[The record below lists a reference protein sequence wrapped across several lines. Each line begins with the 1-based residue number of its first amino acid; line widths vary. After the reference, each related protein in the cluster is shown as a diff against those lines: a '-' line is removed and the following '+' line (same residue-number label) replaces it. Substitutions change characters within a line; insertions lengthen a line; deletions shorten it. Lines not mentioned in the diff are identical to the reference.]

1 MVQEEKKIKYNYY
14 ITYYIIIMFSTLSL
28 DGSSRIVASELV
40 LINSTEPSTLSSV
53 YATKQELADT
63 AGSLGGG
70 YTIEEVDALILAQK
84 NKIDANILDI
94 TELNATSITMFNEQV
109 NQNATITSNFNNISA
124 HGLTITSIL
133 PTISANTIKLD
144 SNFNNISSNSSL
156 ITGHNN
162 TLASHLVVLTT
173 HDSNIA
179 TNTNG
184 IAILNNTVGS
194 NMTFVN
200 SHQNTVTSHISL
212 IDTNI
217 NNISGHG
224 NTITT
229 ILTDIANLQSG
240 AGASWT
246 TAEKTTIQADV
257 STLYT
262 NDTNLFNTNT
272 AYSNTFASIIS
283 DNNIQDVLITQN
295 SNTINSLISADL
307 QKLDKIDTNAQS
319 VAGAINFSDN
329 ATLHSDLNMLTTGSI
344 ICNKFSCTPSPN
356 LGLQMTF
363 QMFNREFNINRDGRM
378 WMSSSG
384 GVWETQIG
392 DANVGRVWIKDRFG
406 LGAVGVVNYVLN
418 CAGQARFTSAVQFI
432 GTDSAISLNN
442 GSYLNFNNNGSIRRY
457 TPDATEGLY
466 MAHNN
471 FLAITVGDHT
481 NASNQ
486 YMICDKLVNKTIF
499 SKPVDVLGDVYTNGD
514 LTMVSGKKIEVNQVQ
529 SVSGNTLLL
538 QNSPSGNV
546 QFGNTSKLIIDN
558 AEMYVD
564 TNDLII
570 RNSNTSNS
578 INLVVGLSSTYADN
592 KIILNSGSNSEL
604 RGDWTIDGDMTFGI
618 AHKINLRHLN
628 SDAVLRLEASTTID
642 SYIDGTKYLQLD
654 DTQFSSFNGFN
665 LSSDKR
671 LKDNIE
677 DVEDDTVNMVKNIK
691 IKTFVKN
698 QKTRKTELGWIAQD
712 VQQYTDPKYNIVNDS
727 GEYLTMCYDRM
738 ACISWDALS
747 KLIDRV
753 EYLENEVFKK
763 KKKKDKSK

>member
-1 MVQEEKKIKYNYY
+1 
-14 ITYYIIIMFSTLSL
+14 MFSTLSL

-40 LINSTEPSTLSSV
+40 LVNSTEPSTLSSV

-94 TELNATSITMFNEQV
+94 TELNATSTTMFNEQV
-109 NQNATITSNFNNISA
+109 NQNATITSNFNNITA

-133 PTISANTIKLD
+133 PTIAANTTKLD
-144 SNFNNISSNSSL
+144 SNFNNISSNTHL
-156 ITGHNN
+156 I
-162 TLASHLVVLTT
+162 
-173 HDSNIA
+173 SNLNA
-179 TNTNG
+179 T
-184 IAILNNTVGS
+184 I
-194 NMTFVN
+194 
-200 SHQNTVTSHISL
+200 TSHISL
-212 IDTNI
+212 ICTNI
-217 NNISGHG
+217 NNITGHG
-224 NTITT
+224 NTIAT
-229 ILTDIANLQSG
+229 ILTG

-272 AYSNTFASIIS
+272 AYINTFASIIS
-283 DNNIQDVLITQN
+283 DNNIQDVSITQN

-329 ATLHSDLNMLTTGSI
+329 ATLYSDSNMLTTGSI
-344 ICNKFSCTPSPN
+344 ICNKFSCAPSPN

-471 FLAITVGDHT
+471 FVAVSVGDVS
-481 NASNQ
+481 NSSNQ
-486 YMICDKLVNKTIF
+486 YFMCDGAVSKTIF
-499 SKPVDVLGDVYTNGD
+499 NKPVDILGDVYTNGD
-514 LTMVSGKKIEVNQVQ
+514 LTMVSNKKIEVNQVQ

-564 TNDLII
+564 TNDLKN

-578 INLVVGLSSTYADN
+578 INLVVGLFATYADN

-628 SDAVLRLEASTTID
+628 SGLEASTTID

-677 DVEDDTVNMVKNIK
+677 DVEDDTVNMVKN
-691 IKTFVKN
+691 
-698 QKTRKTELGWIAQD
+698 
-712 VQQYTDPKYNIVNDS
+712 
-727 GEYLTMCYDRM
+727 
-738 ACISWDALS
+738 
-747 KLIDRV
+747 
-753 EYLENEVFKK
+753 
-763 KKKKDKSK
+763 

>member
-1 MVQEEKKIKYNYY
+1 
-14 ITYYIIIMFSTLSL
+14 MFSTLSL
-28 DGSSRIVASELV
+28 DGSSRIIASELV

-53 YATKQELADT
+53 YATKQELSDT
-63 AGSLGGG
+63 AGALGGG

-94 TELNATSITMFNEQV
+94 TELNATSTTMFDEQV
-109 NQNATITSNFNNISA
+109 NQNATITSNFNNITA

-144 SNFNNISSNSSL
+144 TNANNISSNTFLISGFNNSISSNSFL

-162 TLASHLVVLTT
+162 TLASHLAVLTT

-200 SHQNTVTSHISL
+200 SHQNTITSHISL

-217 NNISGHG
+217 NNITGHG

-229 ILTDIANLQSG
+229 ILTDIANLQAG

-246 TAEKTTIQADV
+246 TTEKTTIQADV
-257 STLYT
+257 STLYA
-262 NDTNLFNTNT
+262 NDTNLFSTNT

-283 DNNIQDVLITQN
+283 DNNIQDLLITQN

-307 QKLDKIDTNAQS
+307 QKLDKTITTAQTMNSPLILSLTDTTNPIFRIQDSVSNQRLEFKRGCQLDSYQGLTGATPYRLWLGWNTGDVIIGRPNNASRITINGNVHTSYNFAQAHGTSYFEGAVYMKGNLFTNNDFSTDIKTKIDNL
-319 VAGAINFSDN
+319 DN
-329 ATLHSDLNMLTTGSI
+329 ALTPYLETH
-344 ICNKFSCTPSPN
+344 TPS
-356 LGLQMTF
+356 
-363 QMFNREFNINRDGRM
+363 
-378 WMSSSG
+378 
-384 GVWETQIG
+384 
-392 DANVGRVWIKDRFG
+392 
-406 LGAVGVVNYVLN
+406 
-418 CAGQARFTSAVQFI
+418 
-432 GTDSAISLNN
+432 
-442 GSYLNFNNNGSIRRY
+442 
-457 TPDATEGLY
+457 ATEGFY
-466 MAHNN
+466 IHHPNFVACSIGDITNSSN
-471 FLAITVGDHT
+471 QFFLADGLVG
-481 NASNQ
+481 
-486 YMICDKLVNKTIF
+486 KTIF
-499 SKPVDVLGDVYTNGD
+499 NKPVDILGDVYTNGD
-514 LTMVSGKKIEVNQVQ
+514 LTMVSGKKVEVNQVQ

-592 KIILNSGSNSEL
+592 KIILNSGSNSDL

-677 DVEDDTVNMVKNIK
+677 DVEDDTINMVKK
-691 IKTFVKN
+691 H
-698 QKTRKTELGWIAQD
+698 
-712 VQQYTDPKYNIVNDS
+712 
-727 GEYLTMCYDRM
+727 
-738 ACISWDALS
+738 
-747 KLIDRV
+747 
-753 EYLENEVFKK
+753 
-763 KKKKDKSK
+763 

>member
-1 MVQEEKKIKYNYY
+1 
-14 ITYYIIIMFSTLSL
+14 MFSTLSL
-28 DGSSRIVASELV
+28 DGSSRIIASELV
-40 LINSTEPSTLSSV
+40 LINSTEPSTLSTV
-53 YATKQELADT
+53 YATKQELSDT
-63 AGSLGGG
+63 AGALGGG

-84 NKIDANILDI
+84 NKIDANISAI
-94 TELNATSITMFNEQV
+94 SGIIATSTTMFDEQI
-109 NQNATITSNFNNISA
+109 NQNITITSNLNNTTA
-124 HGLTITSIL
+124 YGLTITSIL

-144 SNFNNISSNSSL
+144 TNANNISSNTFLISNLNATITSNFNTISSNTFLVGNFNNTITSNFNTISSNSSL
-156 ITGHNN
+156 ITGH
-162 TLASHLVVLTT
+162 
-173 HDSNIA
+173 
-179 TNTNG
+179 
-184 IAILNNTVGS
+184 
-194 NMTFVN
+194 
-200 SHQNTVTSHISL
+200 
-212 IDTNI
+212 
-217 NNISGHG
+217 G
-224 NTITT
+224 NTIST
-229 ILTDIANLQSG
+229 IL
-240 AGASWT
+240 
-246 TAEKTTIQADV
+246 ADV
-257 STLYT
+257 STLYA

-272 AYSNTFASIIS
+272 AYTNTFASIVS
-283 DNNIQDVLITQN
+283 DNTTQDLLITEN
-295 SNTINSLISADL
+295 SNTINSLLATDL
-307 QKLDKIDTNAQS
+307 QKLDKLDLSNQS
-319 VAGAINFSDN
+319 VSGPVTFHDSITMVSGN
-329 ATLHSDLNMLTTGSI
+329 TLF
-344 ICNKFSCTPSPN
+344 CNNYRAPSN
-356 LGLQMTF
+356 GLHIQF
-363 QMFNREFNINRDGRM
+363 VMFNREFNINRDGRM

-384 GVWETQIG
+384 GHWETQIG
-392 DANVGRVWIKDRFG
+392 DANVGRVWVKDRFG
-406 LGAVGVVNYVLN
+406 LGAVGVSGYVLN
-418 CAGQARFTSAVQFI
+418 CAGQARFTSAVQFV
-432 GTDSAISLNN
+432 GTDNAIRLNN
-442 GSYLNFNNNGSIRRY
+442 GSFLNFNNNGSIRRY

-471 FLAITVGDHT
+471 FVAVSVGDIT
-481 NASNQ
+481 NSSNQ
-486 YMICDKLVNKTIF
+486 YFMCDGAVSKTIF
-499 SKPVDVLGDVYTNGD
+499 NKPVDILGDVYTNGD
-514 LTMVSGKKIEVNQVQ
+514 LTMVSGKKVEVNQVQ

-558 AEMYVD
+558 AEMYLD

-654 DTQFSSFNGFN
+654 DTQFSSFNGCN

-677 DVEDDTVNMVKNIK
+677 DVEDDTINMEKNIK

-698 QKTRKTELGWIAQD
+698 QKTKKTELGWIAQD
-712 VQQYTDPKYNIVNDS
+712 VQQYTNPKYNIVNET

-747 KLIDRV
+747 KLIHRV

-763 KKKKDKSK
+763 KNKKDKSK

>member
-94 TELNATSITMFNEQV
+94 SELNATSTTMFNEQV
-109 NQNATITSNFNNISA
+109 NQNATITSNFNNITA

-246 TAEKTTIQADV
+246 TVEKTTIQADV

-319 VAGAINFSDN
+319 VAGAVNFSDN

-457 TPDATEGLY
+457 RPDATEGLY

-471 FLAITVGDHT
+471 FVAVSVGDIT
-481 NASNQ
+481 SSSNQ
-486 YMICDKLVNKTIF
+486 YVMFDGLVNKTIF
-499 SKPVDVLGDVYTNGD
+499 NKNVDILSDIYTNGD

-578 INLVVGLSSTYADN
+578 INLVVGLSATYADN

-618 AHKINLRHLN
+618 AHKINLRHL
-628 SDAVLRLEASTTID
+628 
-642 SYIDGTKYLQLD
+642 
-654 DTQFSSFNGFN
+654 SF
-665 LSSDKR
+665 
-671 LKDNIE
+671 
-677 DVEDDTVNMVKNIK
+677 K
-691 IKTFVKN
+691 IRSIN
-698 QKTRKTELGWIAQD
+698 N
-712 VQQYTDPKYNIVNDS
+712 Y
-727 GEYLTMCYDRM
+727 
-738 ACISWDALS
+738 
-747 KLIDRV
+747 
-753 EYLENEVFKK
+753 
-763 KKKKDKSK
+763 

>member
-1 MVQEEKKIKYNYY
+1 
-14 ITYYIIIMFSTLSL
+14 MFSTLSL
-28 DGSSRIVASELV
+28 DGSSRIIASELV

-53 YATKQELADT
+53 YATKQELSDT
-63 AGSLGGG
+63 AGALGGG
-70 YTIEEVDALILAQK
+70 YTIEEVDALVLAQK

-94 TELNATSITMFNEQV
+94 TELNATSTTMFDEQV
-109 NQNATITSNFNNISA
+109 NQNATITSNLNNITA

-144 SNFNNISSNSSL
+144 TNANNISSNTFLISNLNATITSNFNNISSNSSL
-156 ITGHNN
+156 ITGH
-162 TLASHLVVLTT
+162 
-173 HDSNIA
+173 
-179 TNTNG
+179 
-184 IAILNNTVGS
+184 
-194 NMTFVN
+194 
-200 SHQNTVTSHISL
+200 
-212 IDTNI
+212 
-217 NNISGHG
+217 G
-224 NTITT
+224 NTIST
-229 ILTDIANLQSG
+229 IL
-240 AGASWT
+240 
-246 TAEKTTIQADV
+246 ADV

-283 DNNIQDVLITQN
+283 DNTTQDLLITEN

-307 QKLDKIDTNAQS
+307 QKLDKTITTAQTVNSPLIISLTDNTNPIFRIQDAVSNQRLEFKRGCQLDSYQGLTGATPYRLWLGWNTGDVIIGRPNNASRITINGNVHTSYNFAQAHGTS
-319 VAGAINFSDN
+319 YFEGAVYMKGNLFTNNDFSTDIKTKTDNLDN
-329 ATLHSDLNMLTTGSI
+329 ALTPYLETH
-344 ICNKFSCTPSPN
+344 TP
-356 LGLQMTF
+356 
-363 QMFNREFNINRDGRM
+363 
-378 WMSSSG
+378 
-384 GVWETQIG
+384 
-392 DANVGRVWIKDRFG
+392 A
-406 LGAVGVVNYVLN
+406 
-418 CAGQARFTSAVQFI
+418 
-432 GTDSAISLNN
+432 
-442 GSYLNFNNNGSIRRY
+442 
-457 TPDATEGLY
+457 ATEGFY
-466 MAHNN
+466 IHHPN
-471 FLAITVGDHT
+471 FVACSIGDIT
-481 NASNQ
+481 NSSNQ
-486 YMICDKLVNKTIF
+486 YFMCDGAVSKTIF
-499 SKPVDVLGDVYTNGD
+499 NKPVDVLGDVYTNGD
-514 LTMVSGKKIEVNQVQ
+514 LTMVSGKKVEVSQVQ

-677 DVEDDTVNMVKNIK
+677 DVEDDTINMVKNIK

-698 QKTRKTELGWIAQD
+698 QKTKKTELGWIAQD
-712 VQQYTDPKYNIVNDS
+712 VQQYTNPKYNIVNDS

-747 KLIDRV
+747 KLIHRV
-753 EYLENEVFKK
+753 EYLETKLLKK
-763 KKKKDKSK
+763 KKSK

>member
-1 MVQEEKKIKYNYY
+1 
-14 ITYYIIIMFSTLSL
+14 MFSTLSL

-94 TELNATSITMFNEQV
+94 TELNATSTTVFNEQV
-109 NQNATITSNFNNISA
+109 NQNATITSNFNNITA

-144 SNFNNISSNSSL
+144 SNFNNISSNTHL
-156 ITGHNN
+156 I
-162 TLASHLVVLTT
+162 
-173 HDSNIA
+173 SNLNA
-179 TNTNG
+179 T
-184 IAILNNTVGS
+184 I
-194 NMTFVN
+194 
-200 SHQNTVTSHISL
+200 TSHISS

-217 NNISGHG
+217 NNIAGHG

-229 ILTDIANLQSG
+229 ILTDIADLQAG

-272 AYSNTFASIIS
+272 AYSNTFASIMS

-392 DANVGRVWIKDRFG
+392 DTNVGRVWVKDRFG

-471 FLAITVGDHT
+471 FVAVSVGDIT
-481 NASNQ
+481 NSSNQ
-486 YMICDKLVNKTIF
+486 YFMCDGAVSKTIF
-499 SKPVDVLGDVYTNGD
+499 NKPVDVLGDVYTNGD

-578 INLVVGLSSTYADN
+578 INLVVGLSATYADN

-698 QKTRKTELGWIAQD
+698 QKPE
-712 VQQYTDPKYNIVNDS
+712 
-727 GEYLTMCYDRM
+727 
-738 ACISWDALS
+738 
-747 KLIDRV
+747 KL
-753 EYLENEVFKK
+753 N
-763 KKKKDKSK
+763 

>member
-1 MVQEEKKIKYNYY
+1 
-14 ITYYIIIMFSTLSL
+14 MFSTLSL
-28 DGSSRIVASELV
+28 DGSSRIIASELV

-53 YATKQELADT
+53 YATKQELSDT
-63 AGSLGGG
+63 AGALGGG

-94 TELNATSITMFNEQV
+94 TELNATSTTMFDEQV
-109 NQNATITSNFNNISA
+109 NQNATITSNFNNITA

-144 SNFNNISSNSSL
+144 TNANNISSNTFLISGFNNSISSNSFL

-162 TLASHLVVLTT
+162 TLASHLAVLTT

-179 TNTNG
+179 KNTNG

-200 SHQNTVTSHISL
+200 SHQNTITSHISL

-217 NNISGHG
+217 NNITGHG

-229 ILTDIANLQSG
+229 ILTDIANLQAG

-246 TAEKTTIQADV
+246 TTEKTTIQADV
-257 STLYT
+257 STLYA
-262 NDTNLFNTNT
+262 NDTNLFSTNT

-283 DNNIQDVLITQN
+283 DNNIQDLLITQN

-307 QKLDKIDTNAQS
+307 QKLDKTITTAQTMNSPLILSLTDTTNPIFRIQDSVSNQRLEFKRGCQLDSYQGLTGATPYRLWLGWNTGDVIIGRPNNASRITINGNVHTSYNFAQAHGTSYFEGAVYMKGNLFTNNDFSTDIKTKIDNL
-319 VAGAINFSDN
+319 DN
-329 ATLHSDLNMLTTGSI
+329 ALTPYLETH
-344 ICNKFSCTPSPN
+344 TPS
-356 LGLQMTF
+356 
-363 QMFNREFNINRDGRM
+363 
-378 WMSSSG
+378 
-384 GVWETQIG
+384 
-392 DANVGRVWIKDRFG
+392 
-406 LGAVGVVNYVLN
+406 
-418 CAGQARFTSAVQFI
+418 
-432 GTDSAISLNN
+432 
-442 GSYLNFNNNGSIRRY
+442 
-457 TPDATEGLY
+457 ATEGFY
-466 MAHNN
+466 IHHPNFVACSIGDITNSSN
-471 FLAITVGDHT
+471 QFFLADGLVG
-481 NASNQ
+481 
-486 YMICDKLVNKTIF
+486 KTIF
-499 SKPVDVLGDVYTNGD
+499 NKPVDILGDVYTNGD
-514 LTMVSGKKIEVNQVQ
+514 LTMVSGKKVEVNQVQ

-677 DVEDDTVNMVKNIK
+677 DVEDDTINMVKNIK

-698 QKTRKTELGWIAQD
+698 QKTKKTELGWIAQD
-712 VQQYTDPKYNIVNDS
+712 VQQYTNPKYNIVNET

-747 KLIDRV
+747 KLIHRV

-763 KKKKDKSK
+763 KNKNKKYLV

>member
-1 MVQEEKKIKYNYY
+1 
-14 ITYYIIIMFSTLSL
+14 MFSTLSL
-28 DGSSRIVASELV
+28 DGSSRIIASELV
-40 LINSTEPSTLSSV
+40 LINSTEPSTLSTV
-53 YATKQELADT
+53 YATKQELSDT
-63 AGSLGGG
+63 AGALGGG

-94 TELNATSITMFNEQV
+94 TELNATSTTMFDEQV
-109 NQNATITSNFNNISA
+109 NQNTTITSNLNNITA
-124 HGLTITSIL
+124 HGLPITSIL

-144 SNFNNISSNSSL
+144 TNANNISSNTFLISNLNATITSNFNTISSNTFLVGNSNNTITSNFNNISSNSSL
-156 ITGHNN
+156 ITGH
-162 TLASHLVVLTT
+162 
-173 HDSNIA
+173 
-179 TNTNG
+179 
-184 IAILNNTVGS
+184 
-194 NMTFVN
+194 
-200 SHQNTVTSHISL
+200 
-212 IDTNI
+212 
-217 NNISGHG
+217 G
-224 NTITT
+224 NTIST
-229 ILTDIANLQSG
+229 IL
-240 AGASWT
+240 
-246 TAEKTTIQADV
+246 ADV

-283 DNNIQDVLITQN
+283 DNTTQDLLITQN
-295 SNTINSLISADL
+295 SNTINSLLATDL
-307 QKLDKIDTNAQS
+307 QKLDKLDLSNQS
-319 VAGAINFSDN
+319 VSGPVTFHDSITMVTGN
-329 ATLHSDLNMLTTGSI
+329 TLF
-344 ICNKFSCTPSPN
+344 CNNYRAPSN
-356 LGLQMTF
+356 GLHIQF
-363 QMFNREFNINRDGRM
+363 VMFNREFNINRDGRM

-384 GVWETQIG
+384 GQWETQIG
-392 DANVGRVWIKDRFG
+392 DANVGRVWVKDRFG
-406 LGAVGVVNYVLN
+406 LGAVGVSGYVLN
-418 CAGQARFTSAVQFI
+418 CAGQARFTSAVQFV
-432 GTDSAISLNN
+432 GTDNAISLNN
-442 GSYLNFNNNGSIRRY
+442 GSFLNFNNNGSIRRY

-471 FLAITVGDHT
+471 FLACSIGDIT
-481 NASNQ
+481 NSSNQ
-486 YMICDKLVNKTIF
+486 YFMCDGAVSKTIF
-499 SKPVDVLGDVYTNGD
+499 NKPVDVLGDVYTNGD
-514 LTMVSGKKIEVNQVQ
+514 LTMVSGKKVEVNQVQ

-578 INLVVGLSSTYADN
+578 INLVVGLSATYADN

-677 DVEDDTVNMVKNIK
+677 DVDDDTINMVKHIK

-698 QKTRKTELGWIAQD
+698 QKTKKTELGWIAQD
-712 VQQYTDPKYNIVNDS
+712 VQQYTNPKYNIVNDS

-747 KLIDRV
+747 KLIHRV
-753 EYLENEVFKK
+753 EYLENEVFRNKNK
-763 KKKKDKSK
+763 NKTI

>member
-1 MVQEEKKIKYNYY
+1 
-14 ITYYIIIMFSTLSL
+14 MFSTLSL
-28 DGSSRIVASELV
+28 DGSSRIIASELV

-53 YATKQELADT
+53 YATKQELSDT
-63 AGSLGGG
+63 AGALGGG

-94 TELNATSITMFNEQV
+94 TELNATSTTMFDEQV
-109 NQNATITSNFNNISA
+109 NQNATITSNFNNITA

-144 SNFNNISSNSSL
+144 SNFNNISSNTHL
-156 ITGHNN
+156 I
-162 TLASHLVVLTT
+162 
-173 HDSNIA
+173 SNLNA
-179 TNTNG
+179 T
-184 IAILNNTVGS
+184 I
-194 NMTFVN
+194 
-200 SHQNTVTSHISL
+200 TSHISL

-217 NNISGHG
+217 NNIAGHG

-229 ILTDIANLQSG
+229 ILTDIADLQAG

-272 AYSNTFASIIS
+272 AYSNTFASIMS

-392 DANVGRVWIKDRFG
+392 DANVGRVWVKDRFG

-471 FLAITVGDHT
+471 FVAVSVGDIT
-481 NASNQ
+481 NSSNQ
-486 YMICDKLVNKTIF
+486 YFMCDGAVSKTIF
-499 SKPVDVLGDVYTNGD
+499 NKPVDVLGDVYTNGD

-578 INLVVGLSSTYADN
+578 INLVVGLSATYADN

-604 RGDWTIDGDMTFGI
+604 RGNWTIDGDMTFGI

-677 DVEDDTVNMVKNIK
+677 DVEDDTINMVKNIK

-698 QKTRKTELGWIAQD
+698 QKLKRL
-712 VQQYTDPKYNIVNDS
+712 N
-727 GEYLTMCYDRM
+727 
-738 ACISWDALS
+738 
-747 KLIDRV
+747 
-753 EYLENEVFKK
+753 
-763 KKKKDKSK
+763 

>member
-1 MVQEEKKIKYNYY
+1 
-14 ITYYIIIMFSTLSL
+14 MFSTLSL
-28 DGSSRIVASELV
+28 DGSNRIVASELA

-70 YTIEEVDALILAQK
+70 YTIEEVDVLILAQK

-94 TELNATSITMFNEQV
+94 TELNATSTTMFNEQV
-109 NQNATITSNFNNISA
+109 NQNATITSNFNNITA

-144 SNFNNISSNSSL
+144 SNFNNISSNTHL
-156 ITGHNN
+156 I
-162 TLASHLVVLTT
+162 
-173 HDSNIA
+173 SNLNA
-179 TNTNG
+179 T
-184 IAILNNTVGS
+184 I
-194 NMTFVN
+194 
-200 SHQNTVTSHISL
+200 TSHISL

-217 NNISGHG
+217 NNITGHG

-229 ILTDIANLQSG
+229 ILTDIADLQAG

-246 TAEKTTIQADV
+246 TTEKTTIQADV
-257 STLYT
+257 STLYA

-307 QKLDKIDTNAQS
+307 QKLDKTITTAQTMNSPLIISLTDNTNPIFRIQDAVSNQRLEFKRGCQLDSYQGLTGATPYRLWLGWNTGDVIIGRPNNASRITINGNVHTSYNFAQAHGTSYFEGAVYMKGNLFTNNDFSTDIKTKIDNL
-319 VAGAINFSDN
+319 DN
-329 ATLHSDLNMLTTGSI
+329 ALTPYLETH
-344 ICNKFSCTPSPN
+344 TP
-356 LGLQMTF
+356 
-363 QMFNREFNINRDGRM
+363 
-378 WMSSSG
+378 
-384 GVWETQIG
+384 
-392 DANVGRVWIKDRFG
+392 A
-406 LGAVGVVNYVLN
+406 
-418 CAGQARFTSAVQFI
+418 
-432 GTDSAISLNN
+432 
-442 GSYLNFNNNGSIRRY
+442 
-457 TPDATEGLY
+457 ATEGFY
-466 MAHNN
+466 IHHPN
-471 FLAITVGDHT
+471 FVACSIGDIT
-481 NASNQ
+481 NSSNQ
-486 YMICDKLVNKTIF
+486 YFMCDGAVSKTIF
-499 SKPVDVLGDVYTNGD
+499 NKAVDILGDVYTNGD
-514 LTMVSGKKIEVNQVQ
+514 LTMVSGKKVEVNQVQ

-546 QFGNTSKLIIDN
+546 QFGNTSKLITDN

-578 INLVVGLSSTYADN
+578 INLVVGLPTTYADN

-654 DTQFSSFNGFN
+654 DTQFSSYNGFN

-677 DVEDDTVNMVKNIK
+677 DVDDDTINMVKNIK

-698 QKTRKTELGWIAQD
+698 QKTKKTELGWIAQD
-712 VQQYTDPKYNIVNDS
+712 VQQYTNPKYNIVNDT

-738 ACISWDALS
+738 ACISWDALT
-747 KLIDRV
+747 KLIARV

-763 KKKKDKSK
+763 KNRNKNI

>member
-1 MVQEEKKIKYNYY
+1 
-14 ITYYIIIMFSTLSL
+14 MFSTLSL
-28 DGSSRIVASELV
+28 DGSSRVIASELV

-63 AGSLGGG
+63 TGALGGG
-70 YTIEEVDALILAQK
+70 YTTEEVDALILAQK

-94 TELNATSITMFNEQV
+94 TELNATSTTMFDEQV
-109 NQNATITSNFNNISA
+109 NQNATITSNLNNTTA
-124 HGLTITSIL
+124 YGLTITSIL

-144 SNFNNISSNSSL
+144 TNANNISSNTFLISNLNATITSNFNTISSNTFLVGNFNNTITSNFNTISSNSSL
-156 ITGHNN
+156 ITGH
-162 TLASHLVVLTT
+162 
-173 HDSNIA
+173 
-179 TNTNG
+179 
-184 IAILNNTVGS
+184 
-194 NMTFVN
+194 
-200 SHQNTVTSHISL
+200 
-212 IDTNI
+212 
-217 NNISGHG
+217 G
-224 NTITT
+224 NTIST
-229 ILTDIANLQSG
+229 IL
-240 AGASWT
+240 
-246 TAEKTTIQADV
+246 ADV
-257 STLYT
+257 STLYA

-272 AYSNTFASIIS
+272 AYSNTFSSIIS
-283 DNNIQDVLITQN
+283 ANTTQDLLITEN
-295 SNTINSLISADL
+295 SNTINSLLATDL
-307 QKLDKIDTNAQS
+307 QKLDKLDLSNQS
-319 VAGAINFSDN
+319 VSGPVTFHDSIAMVTGN
-329 ATLHSDLNMLTTGSI
+329 TLF
-344 ICNKFSCTPSPN
+344 CNNYRAPSN
-356 LGLQMTF
+356 GLHIQF
-363 QMFNREFNINRDGRM
+363 VMFNREFNINRDGRM

-384 GVWETQIG
+384 GQWETQIG
-392 DANVGRVWIKDRFG
+392 DANVGRVWVKDRFG
-406 LGAVGVVNYVLN
+406 LGAVGVSGYVLN
-418 CAGQARFTSAVQFI
+418 CAGQARFTSAVQFV
-432 GTDSAISLNN
+432 GTDNAISLNN

-471 FLAITVGDHT
+471 FVAVSVGDIT
-481 NASNQ
+481 NSSNQ
-486 YMICDKLVNKTIF
+486 YFMCDGAVSKTIF
-499 SKPVDVLGDVYTNGD
+499 NKPVDVLGDVYTNGD
-514 LTMVSGKKIEVNQVQ
+514 LTMVSGKKVEVNQVQ

-546 QFGNTSKLIIDN
+546 QFGNTSKLIIDH

-570 RNSNTSNS
+570 RNRNTSNS
-578 INLVVGLSSTYADN
+578 INLVVGLSATYADN

-677 DVEDDTVNMVKNIK
+677 DVEDDTINMVKNIK

-698 QKTRKTELGWIAQD
+698 QKTKKTELGWIAQD
-712 VQQYTDPKYNIVNDS
+712 VQQYTNPKYNIVNDT

-747 KLIDRV
+747 KLITRV
-753 EYLENEVFKK
+753 EYLETKLLKK
-763 KKKKDKSK
+763 KKSK

>member
-1 MVQEEKKIKYNYY
+1 
-14 ITYYIIIMFSTLSL
+14 MFSTLSL
-28 DGSSRIVASELV
+28 DGSSRIIASELV

-53 YATKQELADT
+53 YATKQELSDT
-63 AGSLGGG
+63 AGALGGG
-70 YTIEEVDALILAQK
+70 YTIEEVDALVLAQK

-94 TELNATSITMFNEQV
+94 TELNATSTTMFDEQV
-109 NQNATITSNFNNISA
+109 NQNATITSNLNNITA

-144 SNFNNISSNSSL
+144 TNANNISSNTFLISNLNATITSSFNTISSNSSL
-156 ITGHNN
+156 ITGH
-162 TLASHLVVLTT
+162 
-173 HDSNIA
+173 
-179 TNTNG
+179 
-184 IAILNNTVGS
+184 
-194 NMTFVN
+194 
-200 SHQNTVTSHISL
+200 
-212 IDTNI
+212 
-217 NNISGHG
+217 G
-224 NTITT
+224 NTIST
-229 ILTDIANLQSG
+229 IL
-240 AGASWT
+240 
-246 TAEKTTIQADV
+246 ADV

-272 AYSNTFASIIS
+272 AYSNTFVSIIS
-283 DNNIQDVLITQN
+283 DNTTQDLLITEN

-307 QKLDKIDTNAQS
+307 QKLDKTITTAQTVNSPLIISLTDNTNPFFRIQDAVSSQRLEFKRGCQLDSYQGLTGATPYRLWLGWNTGDVIIGRPNNASRITINGNVHTSYNFAQAHGTSYFEGAVYMKGNLFTNNDFSTDIKTKIDNL
-319 VAGAINFSDN
+319 DN
-329 ATLHSDLNMLTTGSI
+329 ALTPYLETH
-344 ICNKFSCTPSPN
+344 TPS
-356 LGLQMTF
+356 
-363 QMFNREFNINRDGRM
+363 
-378 WMSSSG
+378 
-384 GVWETQIG
+384 
-392 DANVGRVWIKDRFG
+392 
-406 LGAVGVVNYVLN
+406 
-418 CAGQARFTSAVQFI
+418 
-432 GTDSAISLNN
+432 
-442 GSYLNFNNNGSIRRY
+442 
-457 TPDATEGLY
+457 ATEGFY
-466 MAHNN
+466 IHHPNFVACSIGDITNSSN
-471 FLAITVGDHT
+471 QFFLADGLVG
-481 NASNQ
+481 
-486 YMICDKLVNKTIF
+486 KTIF
-499 SKPVDVLGDVYTNGD
+499 NKPVDVLGDVYTNSD
-514 LTMVSGKKIEVNQVQ
+514 LTMVSGKKVEVNQVQ

-677 DVEDDTVNMVKNIK
+677 DVEDDTINMVKNIK

-698 QKTRKTELGWIAQD
+698 QKTKKTELGWIAQD
-712 VQQYTDPKYNIVNDS
+712 VQQYTNPKYNIVNDS

-747 KLIDRV
+747 KLIHRV
-753 EYLENEVFKK
+753 EYLETKLLKK
-763 KKKKDKSK
+763 KKSK

>member
-1 MVQEEKKIKYNYY
+1 
-14 ITYYIIIMFSTLSL
+14 MF
-28 DGSSRIVASELV
+28 D
-40 LINSTEPSTLSSV
+40 
-53 YATKQELADT
+53 
-63 AGSLGGG
+63 
-70 YTIEEVDALILAQK
+70 
-84 NKIDANILDI
+84 
-94 TELNATSITMFNEQV
+94 EQV
-109 NQNATITSNFNNISA
+109 NQTATITSNLNNITA

-144 SNFNNISSNSSL
+144 TNANNISSKTVLINNANTTITSNFSTISSNTFLVGNSNNTITSNFNNISSNSSL
-156 ITGHNN
+156 ITGH
-162 TLASHLVVLTT
+162 
-173 HDSNIA
+173 
-179 TNTNG
+179 
-184 IAILNNTVGS
+184 
-194 NMTFVN
+194 
-200 SHQNTVTSHISL
+200 
-212 IDTNI
+212 
-217 NNISGHG
+217 G
-224 NTITT
+224 NTIST
-229 ILTDIANLQSG
+229 ILTDIADLQAG

-283 DNNIQDVLITQN
+283 DNTTQDLLITQN
-295 SNTINSLISADL
+295 SITINSLLATDL
-307 QKLDKIDTNAQS
+307 QKLDKLDLSNQS
-319 VAGAINFSDN
+319 VSGPVTFHDSITMVTGN
-329 ATLHSDLNMLTTGSI
+329 TLF
-344 ICNKFSCTPSPN
+344 CNNYRAPSN
-356 LGLQMTF
+356 GLHIQF
-363 QMFNREFNINRDGRM
+363 VMFNREFNINRDGRM

-384 GVWETQIG
+384 GQWETQIG
-392 DANVGRVWIKDRFG
+392 DANVGRVWVKDRFG
-406 LGAVGVVNYVLN
+406 LGAVGVSGYVLN
-418 CAGQARFTSAVQFI
+418 CAGQARFTSAVQFV
-432 GTDSAISLNN
+432 GTDNAISLNN
-442 GSYLNFNNNGSIRRY
+442 GSFLNFNNNGSIRRY

-471 FLAITVGDHT
+471 FLACSIGDIT
-481 NASNQ
+481 NSSNQ
-486 YMICDKLVNKTIF
+486 YFMCDGAVSKTIF
-499 SKPVDVLGDVYTNGD
+499 NKPVDVLGDVYTNGD
-514 LTMVSGKKIEVNQVQ
+514 LTMVSGKKVEVNQVQ

-546 QFGNTSKLIIDN
+546 QFGNTSKLTIDN

-570 RNSNTSNS
+570 RSSNTSNS
-578 INLVVGLSSTYADN
+578 INLVVGLSATYADN

-628 SDAVLRLEASTTID
+628 RDAVLRLEASTTID

-677 DVEDDTVNMVKNIK
+677 DVEDDTINMVKNIK

-698 QKTRKTELGWIAQD
+698 QKTKKTELGWIAQD
-712 VQQYTDPKYNIVNDS
+712 VQQYTNPKYNIVNDS

-747 KLIDRV
+747 KLIHRV

-763 KKKKDKSK
+763 KNKNKNI

>member
-1 MVQEEKKIKYNYY
+1 
-14 ITYYIIIMFSTLSL
+14 MFSTLSL

-94 TELNATSITMFNEQV
+94 TELNATSTTVFNEQV
-109 NQNATITSNFNNISA
+109 NQNATITSNFNNITA

-144 SNFNNISSNSSL
+144 SNFNNISSNTHL
-156 ITGHNN
+156 I
-162 TLASHLVVLTT
+162 
-173 HDSNIA
+173 SNLNA
-179 TNTNG
+179 T
-184 IAILNNTVGS
+184 I
-194 NMTFVN
+194 
-200 SHQNTVTSHISL
+200 TSHISL

-217 NNISGHG
+217 NNIAGHG

-229 ILTDIANLQSG
+229 ILTDIADLQAG

-272 AYSNTFASIIS
+272 AYSNTFASIMS

-392 DANVGRVWIKDRFG
+392 DANVGRVWVKDRFG

-471 FLAITVGDHT
+471 FVAVSVGDIT
-481 NASNQ
+481 NSSNQ
-486 YMICDKLVNKTIF
+486 YFMCDGAVSKTIF
-499 SKPVDVLGDVYTNGD
+499 NKPVDVLGDVYTNGD

-578 INLVVGLSSTYADN
+578 INLVVGLSATYADN

-604 RGDWTIDGDMTFGI
+604 RGNWTIDGDMTFGI

-712 VQQYTDPKYNIVNDS
+712 VQQYTNPKYNIVNDS

>member
-1 MVQEEKKIKYNYY
+1 
-14 ITYYIIIMFSTLSL
+14 MFSTLSL
-28 DGSSRIVASELV
+28 DGSSRIVASELI
-40 LINSTEPSTLSSV
+40 LIDSTEPSTLSSV

-84 NKIDANILDI
+84 NKIDANISAI
-94 TELNATSITMFNEQV
+94 SGINATSTTMFDEQI
-109 NQNATITSNFNNISA
+109 NQNITITSNFNNTTA
-124 HGLTITSIL
+124 YGLTITSIL
-133 PTISANTIKLD
+133 PTISANTTKLD
-144 SNFNNISSNSSL
+144 TNANNISSNSFL

-162 TLASHLVVLTT
+162 TLASHLAVLTT
-173 HDSNIA
+173 HDSDIA

-200 SHQNTVTSHISL
+200 SHQNTITSHISL
-212 IDTNI
+212 IDTNL
-217 NNISGHG
+217 NNITGHG
-224 NTITT
+224 NTIST
-229 ILTDIANLQSG
+229 ILTDIADLQAG

-246 TAEKTTIQADV
+246 TTEKTTIQADV

-283 DNNIQDVLITQN
+283 DNTTQDLLITQN

-307 QKLDKIDTNAQS
+307 QKLDKTITTAQTMNSPLILSLTDTTNPIFRIQDSVSNQRLEFKRGCQLDSYQGLTGATAYRLWLGWNTGDVIIGRPNNASRITINGNVHTSYNFAQAHGTSYFEGAVYMKGNLFTNNDFSTDIKTKIDNL
-319 VAGAINFSDN
+319 DN
-329 ATLHSDLNMLTTGSI
+329 ALTPYLETH
-344 ICNKFSCTPSPN
+344 TP
-356 LGLQMTF
+356 
-363 QMFNREFNINRDGRM
+363 
-378 WMSSSG
+378 
-384 GVWETQIG
+384 
-392 DANVGRVWIKDRFG
+392 A
-406 LGAVGVVNYVLN
+406 
-418 CAGQARFTSAVQFI
+418 
-432 GTDSAISLNN
+432 
-442 GSYLNFNNNGSIRRY
+442 
-457 TPDATEGLY
+457 ATEGFY
-466 MAHNN
+466 IHHPN
-471 FLAITVGDHT
+471 FLACSIGDIT
-481 NASNQ
+481 NSSNQ
-486 YMICDKLVNKTIF
+486 YFMCDGAVSKTIF
-499 SKPVDVLGDVYTNGD
+499 NKPVDVLGDVYTNGD
-514 LTMVSGKKIEVNQVQ
+514 LTMVSGKKVEVNQVQ

-677 DVEDDTVNMVKNIK
+677 DVEDDTINMVKNIK

-698 QKTRKTELGWIAQD
+698 QKTKKTELGWIAQD
-712 VQQYTDPKYNIVNDS
+712 VQQYTNPKYNIVNDT

-747 KLIDRV
+747 KLIHRV
-753 EYLENEVFKK
+753 EYLENEVFKNKNK
-763 KKKKDKSK
+763 KEKSK

>member
-1 MVQEEKKIKYNYY
+1 
-14 ITYYIIIMFSTLSL
+14 MFSTLSL
-28 DGSSRIVASELV
+28 DGSNRIVASELV

-70 YTIEEVDALILAQK
+70 YTTEEVDVLILAQK

-94 TELNATSITMFNEQV
+94 TELNATSTTMFNEQV
-109 NQNATITSNFNNISA
+109 NQNATITSNFNNITA

-144 SNFNNISSNSSL
+144 SNFNNISSNTHL
-156 ITGHNN
+156 I
-162 TLASHLVVLTT
+162 
-173 HDSNIA
+173 SNLNA
-179 TNTNG
+179 T
-184 IAILNNTVGS
+184 I
-194 NMTFVN
+194 
-200 SHQNTVTSHISL
+200 TSHISL

-217 NNISGHG
+217 NNITGHG

-229 ILTDIANLQSG
+229 ILTDIADLQAG

-246 TAEKTTIQADV
+246 TTEKTTIQADV
-257 STLYT
+257 STLYA

-307 QKLDKIDTNAQS
+307 QKLDKTITTAQTMNSPLIISLTDNTNPIFRIQDAVSNQRLEFKRGCQLDSYQGLTGATPYRLWLGWNTGDVIIGRPNNASRITINGNVHTSYNFAQAHGTSYFEGAVYMKGNLFTNNDFSTDIKTKIDNL
-319 VAGAINFSDN
+319 DN
-329 ATLHSDLNMLTTGSI
+329 ALTPYLETH
-344 ICNKFSCTPSPN
+344 TP
-356 LGLQMTF
+356 
-363 QMFNREFNINRDGRM
+363 
-378 WMSSSG
+378 
-384 GVWETQIG
+384 
-392 DANVGRVWIKDRFG
+392 A
-406 LGAVGVVNYVLN
+406 
-418 CAGQARFTSAVQFI
+418 
-432 GTDSAISLNN
+432 
-442 GSYLNFNNNGSIRRY
+442 
-457 TPDATEGLY
+457 ATEGFY
-466 MAHNN
+466 IHHPN
-471 FLAITVGDHT
+471 FVACSIGDIT
-481 NASNQ
+481 NSSNQ
-486 YMICDKLVNKTIF
+486 YFMCDGAVSKTIF
-499 SKPVDVLGDVYTNGD
+499 NKAVDILGDVYTNGD
-514 LTMVSGKKIEVNQVQ
+514 LTMVSGKKVEVNQVQ

-578 INLVVGLSSTYADN
+578 INLVVGLPTTYADN

-654 DTQFSSFNGFN
+654 DTQFSSYNGFN

-677 DVEDDTVNMVKNIK
+677 DVDDDTINMVKNIK

-698 QKTRKTELGWIAQD
+698 QKTKKTELGWIAQD
-712 VQQYTDPKYNIVNDS
+712 VQQYTNPKYNIVNDT
-727 GEYLTMCYDRM
+727 GKYLTMCYDRM
-738 ACISWDALS
+738 ACISWDALT
-747 KLIDRV
+747 KLIARV

-763 KKKKDKSK
+763 KNKNKNI

>member
-1 MVQEEKKIKYNYY
+1 
-14 ITYYIIIMFSTLSL
+14 MFSTLSL
-28 DGSSRIVASELV
+28 DGSSRIVASELI
-40 LINSTEPSTLSSV
+40 LIDSTEPSTLSSV

-84 NKIDANILDI
+84 NKIDANISAI
-94 TELNATSITMFNEQV
+94 SGINATSTTMFDEQI
-109 NQNATITSNFNNISA
+109 NQNITITSNFNNTTA
-124 HGLTITSIL
+124 YGLTITSIL
-133 PTISANTIKLD
+133 PTISANTTKLD
-144 SNFNNISSNSSL
+144 TNANNISSNSFL

-162 TLASHLVVLTT
+162 TLASHLAVLTT
-173 HDSNIA
+173 HDSDIA

-200 SHQNTVTSHISL
+200 SHQNTITSHISL
-212 IDTNI
+212 IDTNL
-217 NNISGHG
+217 NNITGHG
-224 NTITT
+224 NTIST
-229 ILTDIANLQSG
+229 ILTDIADLQAG

-246 TAEKTTIQADV
+246 TTEKTTIQADV

-283 DNNIQDVLITQN
+283 DNTTQDLLITQN

-307 QKLDKIDTNAQS
+307 QKLDKTITTAQTMNSPLILSLTDTTNPIFRIQDSVSNQRLEFKRGCQLDSYQGLTGATAYRLWLGWNTGDVIIGRPNNASRITINGNVHTSYNFAQAHGTSYFEGAVYMKGNLFTNNDFSTDIKTKIDNL
-319 VAGAINFSDN
+319 DN
-329 ATLHSDLNMLTTGSI
+329 ALTPYLETH
-344 ICNKFSCTPSPN
+344 TPS
-356 LGLQMTF
+356 
-363 QMFNREFNINRDGRM
+363 
-378 WMSSSG
+378 
-384 GVWETQIG
+384 
-392 DANVGRVWIKDRFG
+392 
-406 LGAVGVVNYVLN
+406 
-418 CAGQARFTSAVQFI
+418 
-432 GTDSAISLNN
+432 
-442 GSYLNFNNNGSIRRY
+442 
-457 TPDATEGLY
+457 ATEGFY
-466 MAHNN
+466 IHHPN
-471 FLAITVGDHT
+471 FVACSIGDIT

-486 YMICDKLVNKTIF
+486 YFMCDGAVSKTIF
-499 SKPVDVLGDVYTNGD
+499 NKPVDVLGDVYTNGD
-514 LTMVSGKKIEVNQVQ
+514 LTMVSGKKVEVNQVQ

-677 DVEDDTVNMVKNIK
+677 DVEDDTINMVKNIK

-698 QKTRKTELGWIAQD
+698 QKTKKTELGWIAQD
-712 VQQYTDPKYNIVNDS
+712 VQQYTNPKYNIVNDT

-747 KLIDRV
+747 KLIHRV
-753 EYLENEVFKK
+753 EYLENEVFKNKNK
-763 KKKKDKSK
+763 KEKSK

>member
-1 MVQEEKKIKYNYY
+1 
-14 ITYYIIIMFSTLSL
+14 MFSTLSL
-28 DGSSRIVASELV
+28 DGSNRIVASELV

-70 YTIEEVDALILAQK
+70 YTIEEVDVLILAQK

-94 TELNATSITMFNEQV
+94 TELNATSTTMFNEQV
-109 NQNATITSNFNNISA
+109 NQNATITSNFNNITA

-144 SNFNNISSNSSL
+144 SNFNNISSNTHL
-156 ITGHNN
+156 I
-162 TLASHLVVLTT
+162 
-173 HDSNIA
+173 SNLNA
-179 TNTNG
+179 T
-184 IAILNNTVGS
+184 I
-194 NMTFVN
+194 
-200 SHQNTVTSHISL
+200 TSHISL

-217 NNISGHG
+217 NNITGHG

-229 ILTDIANLQSG
+229 ILTDIANLQAG
-240 AGASWT
+240 GGASWT
-246 TAEKTTIQADV
+246 TTEKTTIQADV
-257 STLYT
+257 STLYA

-283 DNNIQDVLITQN
+283 DNTTQDLLITQN
-295 SNTINSLISADL
+295 SNTINSLLATDL
-307 QKLDKIDTNAQS
+307 QKLDKTITTAQTMNSPLIISLTDNTNPIFRIQDAVSNQRLEFKRGCQLDSYQGLTGATPYRLWLGWNTGDVIIGRPNNASRITINGNVHTSYNFAQAHGTSYFEGAVYMKGNLFTNNDFSTDIKPKIDNL
-319 VAGAINFSDN
+319 DN
-329 ATLHSDLNMLTTGSI
+329 ALTPYLETH
-344 ICNKFSCTPSPN
+344 TP
-356 LGLQMTF
+356 
-363 QMFNREFNINRDGRM
+363 
-378 WMSSSG
+378 
-384 GVWETQIG
+384 
-392 DANVGRVWIKDRFG
+392 A
-406 LGAVGVVNYVLN
+406 
-418 CAGQARFTSAVQFI
+418 
-432 GTDSAISLNN
+432 
-442 GSYLNFNNNGSIRRY
+442 
-457 TPDATEGLY
+457 ATEGFY
-466 MAHNN
+466 IHHPN
-471 FLAITVGDHT
+471 FVACSIGNIT
-481 NASNQ
+481 NSSNQ
-486 YMICDKLVNKTIF
+486 YFMCDGAVSKTIF
-499 SKPVDVLGDVYTNGD
+499 NKPVDVLGDVYTNGD
-514 LTMVSGKKIEVNQVQ
+514 LTMVSGKKVEVNQVQ

-570 RNSNTSNS
+570 KNSNTSNS

-592 KIILNSGSNSEL
+592 KIILISGSSSEL
-604 RGDWTIDGDMTFGI
+604 RGDWTIDGDVTFGI

-654 DTQFSSFNGFN
+654 DNQFSSYNGFN

-677 DVEDDTVNMVKNIK
+677 DVDDDTINMVKNIK

-698 QKTRKTELGWIAQD
+698 QKTKKTELGWIAQD
-712 VQQYTDPKYNIVNDS
+712 VQQYTNPKYNIVNDT

-738 ACISWDALS
+738 ACISWDALT
-747 KLIDRV
+747 KLIARV

-763 KKKKDKSK
+763 KNKIKNI

>member
-1 MVQEEKKIKYNYY
+1 
-14 ITYYIIIMFSTLSL
+14 MFSTLSL
-28 DGSSRIVASELV
+28 DGSSRIIASELV

-63 AGSLGGG
+63 TGALGGG
-70 YTIEEVDALILAQK
+70 YTTEEVDALILAQK
-84 NKIDANILDI
+84 NRIDANILDI
-94 TELNATSITMFNEQV
+94 TELNATSTTMFDEQV
-109 NQNATITSNFNNISA
+109 NQNATITSNLNNITA

-144 SNFNNISSNSSL
+144 TNANNISSNTFLISGFNNSISSNSFL

-162 TLASHLVVLTT
+162 TLASHLAVLTT
-173 HDSNIA
+173 HDSDIA

-184 IAILNNTVGS
+184 IAILNSTVGS

-200 SHQNTVTSHISL
+200 SHQNTITSHISL
-212 IDTNI
+212 IDTNL
-217 NNISGHG
+217 NNITGHG
-224 NTITT
+224 NTIST
-229 ILTDIANLQSG
+229 ILTDIADLQAG
-240 AGASWT
+240 ASASWT
-246 TAEKTTIQADV
+246 TTEKTTIQADV

-283 DNNIQDVLITQN
+283 DNTTQDLLITQN

-307 QKLDKIDTNAQS
+307 QKLDKTITTAQTMNSPLILSLTDTTNPIFRIQDSVSNQRLEFKRGCQLDSYQGLTGATAYRLWLGWNTGDVIIGRPNNASRITINGNVHTSYNFAQAHGTSYFEGAVYMKGNLFTNNDFSTDIKTKIDNL
-319 VAGAINFSDN
+319 DN
-329 ATLHSDLNMLTTGSI
+329 ALTPYLETH
-344 ICNKFSCTPSPN
+344 TPS
-356 LGLQMTF
+356 
-363 QMFNREFNINRDGRM
+363 
-378 WMSSSG
+378 
-384 GVWETQIG
+384 
-392 DANVGRVWIKDRFG
+392 
-406 LGAVGVVNYVLN
+406 
-418 CAGQARFTSAVQFI
+418 
-432 GTDSAISLNN
+432 
-442 GSYLNFNNNGSIRRY
+442 
-457 TPDATEGLY
+457 ATEGFY
-466 MAHNN
+466 IHHPNFVACSIGDITNSSN
-471 FLAITVGDHT
+471 QFFLADGLVG
-481 NASNQ
+481 
-486 YMICDKLVNKTIF
+486 KTIF
-499 SKPVDVLGDVYTNGD
+499 NKPVDILGDVYTNGD
-514 LTMVSGKKIEVNQVQ
+514 LTMVSGKKVEVNQVQ

-578 INLVVGLSSTYADN
+578 INFVVGLSSTYADN

-677 DVEDDTVNMVKNIK
+677 DVEDDTINMVKNIK

-698 QKTRKTELGWIAQD
+698 QKTKKTELGWIAQD
-712 VQQYTDPKYNIVNDS
+712 VQQYTNPKYNIVNDT

-747 KLIDRV
+747 KLITRV
-753 EYLENEVFKK
+753 EYLETKLLKK
-763 KKKKDKSK
+763 KKSK

>member
-1 MVQEEKKIKYNYY
+1 
-14 ITYYIIIMFSTLSL
+14 MFSTLSL
-28 DGSSRIVASELV
+28 DGSNRIVASELV

-70 YTIEEVDALILAQK
+70 YTIEEVDVLILAQK

-94 TELNATSITMFNEQV
+94 TELNATSTTMFNEQV
-109 NQNATITSNFNNISA
+109 NQNATITNNFNNITA

-144 SNFNNISSNSSL
+144 SNFNNISSNTHL
-156 ITGHNN
+156 I
-162 TLASHLVVLTT
+162 
-173 HDSNIA
+173 SNLNA
-179 TNTNG
+179 T
-184 IAILNNTVGS
+184 I
-194 NMTFVN
+194 
-200 SHQNTVTSHISL
+200 TSHISL

-217 NNISGHG
+217 NNITGHG

-229 ILTDIANLQSG
+229 ILTDIADLQAG

-246 TAEKTTIQADV
+246 TTEKTTIQADV
-257 STLYT
+257 LTLYT

-283 DNNIQDVLITQN
+283 DNNIQDLLITQD

-307 QKLDKIDTNAQS
+307 QKLDKTITTAQTMNSPLIISLTDNTNPIFRIQDAVSNQRLEFKRGCQLDSYQGLTGATPYRLWLGWNTGDVIIGRPNNASRITINGNVHTSYNFAQAHGTSYFEGAVYMKGNLFTNNDFSTDIKTKIDNL
-319 VAGAINFSDN
+319 DN
-329 ATLHSDLNMLTTGSI
+329 ALTPYLETH
-344 ICNKFSCTPSPN
+344 TP
-356 LGLQMTF
+356 
-363 QMFNREFNINRDGRM
+363 
-378 WMSSSG
+378 
-384 GVWETQIG
+384 
-392 DANVGRVWIKDRFG
+392 A
-406 LGAVGVVNYVLN
+406 
-418 CAGQARFTSAVQFI
+418 
-432 GTDSAISLNN
+432 
-442 GSYLNFNNNGSIRRY
+442 
-457 TPDATEGLY
+457 ATEGFY
-466 MAHNN
+466 IHHPN
-471 FLAITVGDHT
+471 FVACSIGDIT
-481 NASNQ
+481 NSSNQ
-486 YMICDKLVNKTIF
+486 YFKCDGAVSKTIF
-499 SKPVDVLGDVYTNGD
+499 NKPVDVLGDVYTNGD
-514 LTMVSGKKIEVNQVQ
+514 LTMVSGKKVEVNQVQ

-538 QNSPSGNV
+538 QISPSGNV

-654 DTQFSSFNGFN
+654 DTQFSSYNGFN

-671 LKDNIE
+671 LKYNIE
-677 DVEDDTVNMVKNIK
+677 DVDDDTINMVKNIK
-691 IKTFVKN
+691 VKTIVKN
-698 QKTRKTELGWIAQD
+698 QKTKRTELGWIAQD
-712 VQQYTDPKYNIVNDS
+712 VQQYTNPKYNIVNDT

-738 ACISWDALS
+738 ACISWDALT
-747 KLIDRV
+747 KLIARV

-763 KKKKDKSK
+763 KNRKKNI

>member
-1 MVQEEKKIKYNYY
+1 
-14 ITYYIIIMFSTLSL
+14 MFSTLSL
-28 DGSSRIVASELV
+28 DGSNRIIASELV

-84 NKIDANILDI
+84 NKIDANISAI
-94 TELNATSITMFNEQV
+94 SGINATSTTMFDEQI
-109 NQNATITSNFNNISA
+109 NQNITITSNFNNTTA
-124 HGLTITSIL
+124 YGLTITSIL
-133 PTISANTIKLD
+133 PTISANTTKLD
-144 SNFNNISSNSSL
+144 TNANNISSNSFL

-162 TLASHLVVLTT
+162 TLASHLAVLTT
-173 HDSNIA
+173 HDSDIA

-200 SHQNTVTSHISL
+200 SHQNTITSHISL
-212 IDTNI
+212 IDTNL
-217 NNISGHG
+217 NNITGHG
-224 NTITT
+224 NTIST
-229 ILTDIANLQSG
+229 ILTDIADLQAG

-246 TAEKTTIQADV
+246 TTEKTTIQADV

-283 DNNIQDVLITQN
+283 DNTTQDLLITQN

-307 QKLDKIDTNAQS
+307 QKLDKTITTAQTMNSPLILSLTDTTNPIFRIQDSVSNQRLEFKRGCQLDSYQGLTGATAYRLWLGWNTGDVIIGRPNNASRITINGNVHTSYNFAQAHGTSYFEGAVYMKGNLFTNNDFSTDIKTKIDNL
-319 VAGAINFSDN
+319 DN
-329 ATLHSDLNMLTTGSI
+329 ALTPYLETY
-344 ICNKFSCTPSPN
+344 TPS
-356 LGLQMTF
+356 
-363 QMFNREFNINRDGRM
+363 
-378 WMSSSG
+378 
-384 GVWETQIG
+384 
-392 DANVGRVWIKDRFG
+392 
-406 LGAVGVVNYVLN
+406 
-418 CAGQARFTSAVQFI
+418 
-432 GTDSAISLNN
+432 
-442 GSYLNFNNNGSIRRY
+442 
-457 TPDATEGLY
+457 ATEGFY
-466 MAHNN
+466 IHHPN
-471 FLAITVGDHT
+471 FLACNIGDIT

-486 YMICDKLVNKTIF
+486 YFMCDGAVSKTIF
-499 SKPVDVLGDVYTNGD
+499 NKPVDVLGDVYTNGD
-514 LTMVSGKKIEVNQVQ
+514 LTMVSGKKVEVNQVQ

-578 INLVVGLSSTYADN
+578 IHLVVGLSATYADN

-677 DVEDDTVNMVKNIK
+677 DVEDDTINMVKNIK

-698 QKTRKTELGWIAQD
+698 QKTKKTELGWIAQD
-712 VQQYTDPKYNIVNDS
+712 VQQYTNPKYNIVNDS

-747 KLIDRV
+747 KLIHRV
-753 EYLENEVFKK
+753 EYLENEVFKNKNK
-763 KKKKDKSK
+763 KEKSK

>member
-1 MVQEEKKIKYNYY
+1 
-14 ITYYIIIMFSTLSL
+14 MFSTLSL
-28 DGSSRIVASELV
+28 DGSNRIVASELV

-84 NKIDANILDI
+84 NKIDANISAI
-94 TELNATSITMFNEQV
+94 SGINATSTTMFDEQI
-109 NQNATITSNFNNISA
+109 NQNITITSNFNNTTA
-124 HGLTITSIL
+124 YGLTITSIL
-133 PTISANTIKLD
+133 PTISANTTKLD
-144 SNFNNISSNSSL
+144 TNANNISSNTFLISGFNNSISSNSFL

-162 TLASHLVVLTT
+162 TLASHLAVLTT
-173 HDSNIA
+173 HDSDIA

-200 SHQNTVTSHISL
+200 SHQNTITSHISL
-212 IDTNI
+212 IDTNL
-217 NNISGHG
+217 NNITGHG
-224 NTITT
+224 NTIST
-229 ILTDIANLQSG
+229 ILTDIADLQAG

-246 TAEKTTIQADV
+246 TTEKTTIQADV

-283 DNNIQDVLITQN
+283 DNTTQDLLITQN

-307 QKLDKIDTNAQS
+307 QKLDKTITTAQTMNSPLILSLTDTTNPIFRIQDSVSNQRLEFKRGCQLDSYQGLTGATAYRLWLGWNTGDVIIGRPNNASRITINGNVHTSYNFAQAHGTSYFEGAVYMKGNLFTNNDFSTDIKTKIDNL
-319 VAGAINFSDN
+319 DN
-329 ATLHSDLNMLTTGSI
+329 ALTPYLETH
-344 ICNKFSCTPSPN
+344 TPSATQGFYIHHPN
-356 LGLQMTF
+356 F
-363 QMFNREFNINRDGRM
+363 VAC
-378 WMSSSG
+378 S
-384 GVWETQIG
+384 IG
-392 DANVGRVWIKDRFG
+392 DI
-406 LGAVGVVNYVLN
+406 
-418 CAGQARFTSAVQFI
+418 
-432 GTDSAISLNN
+432 
-442 GSYLNFNNNGSIRRY
+442 
-457 TPDATEGLY
+457 
-466 MAHNN
+466 
-471 FLAITVGDHT
+471 T

-486 YMICDKLVNKTIF
+486 YFMCDGAVSKTIF
-499 SKPVDVLGDVYTNGD
+499 NKPVDVLGDVYTNGD
-514 LTMVSGKKIEVNQVQ
+514 LTMVSGKKVEVNQVQ

-677 DVEDDTVNMVKNIK
+677 DVEDDTINMVKNIK

-698 QKTRKTELGWIAQD
+698 QKTKKTELGWIAQD
-712 VQQYTDPKYNIVNDS
+712 VQQYTNPKYNIVNDT

-747 KLIDRV
+747 KLITRV
-753 EYLENEVFKK
+753 EYLETKLLKK
-763 KKKKDKSK
+763 KKSK

>member
-1 MVQEEKKIKYNYY
+1 
-14 ITYYIIIMFSTLSL
+14 MFSTLSL
-28 DGSSRIVASELV
+28 DGSNRIIASELV

-84 NKIDANILDI
+84 NKIDANISAI
-94 TELNATSITMFNEQV
+94 SGINATSTTMFDEQI
-109 NQNATITSNFNNISA
+109 NQNATITSNFNNITA

-133 PTISANTIKLD
+133 PTISANTTKLD
-144 SNFNNISSNSSL
+144 TNANNISSNTFLISGFNNSISSNSFL

-162 TLASHLVVLTT
+162 TLASHLAVLTT
-173 HDSNIA
+173 HDSDIA

-200 SHQNTVTSHISL
+200 SHQNTITSHISL
-212 IDTNI
+212 IDTNL
-217 NNISGHG
+217 NNITGHG
-224 NTITT
+224 NTIST
-229 ILTDIANLQSG
+229 ILTDIADLQAG

-246 TAEKTTIQADV
+246 TTEKTTIQADV

-283 DNNIQDVLITQN
+283 DNTTQDVLITQN

-471 FLAITVGDHT
+471 FVAVSVGDIT
-481 NASNQ
+481 NSSNQ
-486 YMICDKLVNKTIF
+486 YFMCDGAVSKTIF
-499 SKPVDVLGDVYTNGD
+499 NKPVDVLGDVYTNGD
-514 LTMVSGKKIEVNQVQ
+514 LTMVSGKKVEVNQVQ

-677 DVEDDTVNMVKNIK
+677 DVEDDTINMVKNIK

-698 QKTRKTELGWIAQD
+698 QKTKRTELGWIAQD
-712 VQQYTDPKYNIVNDS
+712 VQQYTNPKYNIVNDS

-747 KLIDRV
+747 KLIHRV
-753 EYLENEVFKK
+753 EYLENEVFKNKNK
-763 KKKKDKSK
+763 KEKSK

>member
-1 MVQEEKKIKYNYY
+1 
-14 ITYYIIIMFSTLSL
+14 
-28 DGSSRIVASELV
+28 
-40 LINSTEPSTLSSV
+40 
-53 YATKQELADT
+53 
-63 AGSLGGG
+63 
-70 YTIEEVDALILAQK
+70 
-84 NKIDANILDI
+84 
-94 TELNATSITMFNEQV
+94 MFNEQV
-109 NQNATITSNFNNISA
+109 NQNATTTSNFNSITA

-144 SNFNNISSNSSL
+144 TNANNISSNTHL
-156 ITGHNN
+156 IGN
-162 TLASHLVVLTT
+162 LS
-173 HDSNIA
+173 A
-179 TNTNG
+179 T
-184 IAILNNTVGS
+184 I
-194 NMTFVN
+194 
-200 SHQNTVTSHISL
+200 TSHISL
-212 IDTNI
+212 ISTNI
-217 NNISGHG
+217 NNITGHG

-229 ILTDIANLQSG
+229 TLTDIANLQAG

-283 DNNIQDVLITQN
+283 DNNIQDLLITQN

-319 VAGAINFSDN
+319 VAGAVNFSDN

-344 ICNKFSCTPSPN
+344 LCNKSSCTPSPN

-363 QMFNREFNINRDGRM
+363 QMLNREFNINRDGRM

-392 DANVGRVWIKDRFG
+392 DANVGRVWVKDRFG

-432 GTDSAISLNN
+432 RTDSAISLNN
-442 GSYLNFNNNGSIRRY
+442 GSYLNFANNGSMHRY

-471 FLAITVGDHT
+471 FVAVSVGDTT
-481 NASNQ
+481 NSSNQ
-486 YMICDKLVNKTIF
+486 YFMCGGAVSKTIF
-499 SKPVDVLGDVYTNGD
+499 NKPVDVLGDVYTNGD
-514 LTMVSGKKIEVNQVQ
+514 LTMVSGKKKVNQVQ

-578 INLVVGLSSTYADN
+578 INLVVGLSATYADN

-604 RGDWTIDGDMTFGI
+604 RGDWTFDGDMTFGI

-642 SYIDGTKYLQLD
+642 SYIDGTKNLQLD

-677 DVEDDTVNMVKNIK
+677 DVEDDTINMVKK
-691 IKTFVKN
+691 
-698 QKTRKTELGWIAQD
+698 
-712 VQQYTDPKYNIVNDS
+712 
-727 GEYLTMCYDRM
+727 
-738 ACISWDALS
+738 
-747 KLIDRV
+747 
-753 EYLENEVFKK
+753 
-763 KKKKDKSK
+763 

>member
-1 MVQEEKKIKYNYY
+1 
-14 ITYYIIIMFSTLSL
+14 MFSTLSL

-70 YTIEEVDALILAQK
+70 YTIEEVDVLILAQK

-94 TELNATSITMFNEQV
+94 TELNATSTTMFNEQV
-109 NQNATITSNFNNISA
+109 NQNATITSNFNNITA

-144 SNFNNISSNSSL
+144 SNFNNISSNTHL
-156 ITGHNN
+156 I
-162 TLASHLVVLTT
+162 
-173 HDSNIA
+173 SNLNA
-179 TNTNG
+179 T
-184 IAILNNTVGS
+184 I
-194 NMTFVN
+194 
-200 SHQNTVTSHISL
+200 TSHISL

-217 NNISGHG
+217 NNITGHG

-229 ILTDIANLQSG
+229 ILTDIADLQAG

-246 TAEKTTIQADV
+246 TVEKTTIQADV
-257 STLYT
+257 LTLYT

-307 QKLDKIDTNAQS
+307 QKLDKIDTNVQS
-319 VAGAINFSDN
+319 LTSPINFSDN

-471 FLAITVGDHT
+471 FVAVSVGDIT
-481 NASNQ
+481 NSSNQ
-486 YMICDKLVNKTIF
+486 YFMCDGAVSKTIF
-499 SKPVDVLGDVYTNGD
+499 NKPVDILGDLYTNGD

-677 DVEDDTVNMVKNIK
+677 DVEDDTVNMVKQIK

-698 QKTRKTELGWIAQD
+698 QKTK
-712 VQQYTDPKYNIVNDS
+712 
-727 GEYLTMCYDRM
+727 
-738 ACISWDALS
+738 
-747 KLIDRV
+747 KL
-753 EYLENEVFKK
+753 N
-763 KKKKDKSK
+763 